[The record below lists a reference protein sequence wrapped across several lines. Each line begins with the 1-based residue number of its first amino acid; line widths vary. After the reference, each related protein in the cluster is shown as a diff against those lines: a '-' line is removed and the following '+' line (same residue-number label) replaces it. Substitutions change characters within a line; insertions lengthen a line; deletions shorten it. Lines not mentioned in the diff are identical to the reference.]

1 MQSTYRVFVGALC
14 LLVAF
19 GLTLSSDTVVAKT
32 KFEGNTVTL
41 EAADRVIDAAI
52 KKSGEL
58 GVLMNIT
65 VLDAGGNLKAFA
77 RMDGAFL
84 GSIDVSAGKAK
95 TSVLFNAPSG
105 VIGSMAQPG
114 GDLYGIERSNG
125 GLITFGG
132 GFPLHNA
139 KGELIGSIGVSGS
152 SVAND
157 ELVSQ
162 AGVDAL

>member
-1 MQSTYRVFVGALC
+1 MI
-14 LLVAF
+14 AF
-19 GLTLSSDTVVAKT
+19 GLAFSSDMAVAKT
-32 KFEGNTVTL
+32 EFSGSTISL
-41 EAADRVIDAAI
+41 EAANRVIDAAI
-52 KKSGEL
+52 KKSDDL
-58 GVLMNIT
+58 NVLMNIT

-77 RMDGAFL
+77 RMDGALL
-84 GSIDVSAGKAK
+84 GSIDISARKAK

-105 VIGSMAQPG
+105 VIGTLAQPG